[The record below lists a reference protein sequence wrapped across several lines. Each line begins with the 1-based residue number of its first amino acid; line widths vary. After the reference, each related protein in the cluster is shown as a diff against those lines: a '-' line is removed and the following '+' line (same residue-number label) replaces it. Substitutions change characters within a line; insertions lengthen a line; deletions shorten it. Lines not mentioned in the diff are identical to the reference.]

1 MPTLPKQTVKT
12 IRLTEDQV
20 RVLCEALTVIAEAS
34 KADNRIRFVRMYK
47 RRMVPSEALRNVV
60 GWLERKLEEQNG
72 GERIT
77 MAWDFQEDT

>member
-1 MPTLPKQTVKT
+1 MPTLSRQVKA

-20 RVLCEALTVIAEAS
+20 RVLCEALGVIAEAAE
-34 KADNRIRFVRMYK
+34 KGRPVTIRYFKK
-47 RRMVPSEALRNVV
+47 RQSPSEALRTVI

-77 MAWDFQEDT
+77 MAWDRQEDR